1 MTVKKVHASV
11 TGRFTFRKP
20 QPARMPETNIR
31 TGPLSMPRDDQM
43 PANAAPTIVVLAA
56 PGLIPVI
63 LINALAT
70 VFRGRVIVIEERPEG
85 PIALARRRAR
95 RLGVVMALGQTG
107 TAIASRLLKKTSHA
121 RIAAILTAYRHQPD
135 INPDIARLSLA
146 SINDAE
152 TRSAIARL
160 KPGVIVTIA
169 CRILGRETLATAPCP
184 ILNFHAGINPAYRGQ
199 MGAYW
204 ALALGDPEN
213 FGATIHLV
221 DAGIDT
227 GATLCEVRVKPDPS
241 DTMATYPLLLA
252 AAGAKELTQAV
263 HDALSGNLRP
273 IQPEGPSKLH
283 YPPTLWRWIWTGI
296 TRGIW

>member
-63 LINALAT
+63 LINALAA

-95 RLGVVMALGQTG
+95 RLGIITAFGQIG
-107 TAIASRLLKKTSHA
+107 TAIASRALKKTSRA
-121 RIAAILTAYRHQPD
+121 RIDAIL
-135 INPDIARLSLA
+135 A
-146 SINDAE
+146 SYGHKANLVTDVVRIPVATVNNAE

-160 KPGVIVTIA
+160 KPDVVVTIA

-204 ALALGDPEN
+204 ALALGDSEN

-227 GATLCEVRVKPDPS
+227 GATLYELRLKPDPA

-252 AAGAKELTQAV
+252 AAGAKALTQAV
-263 HDALSGNLRP
+263 HDALSGTLRP
-273 IQPEGPSKLH
+273 IQPKGPSKLH
-283 YPPTLWRWIWTGI
+283 YPPTLWQWVWTGI
-296 TRGIW
+296 RRGIW